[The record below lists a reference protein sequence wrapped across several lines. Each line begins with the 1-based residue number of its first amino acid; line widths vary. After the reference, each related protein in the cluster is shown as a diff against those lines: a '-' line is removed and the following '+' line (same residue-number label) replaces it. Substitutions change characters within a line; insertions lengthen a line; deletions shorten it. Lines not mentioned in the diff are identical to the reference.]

1 MPLQPA
7 NQADNP
13 IIKLSR
19 RFLGRWS
26 LSGQVSGMVATRNRK
41 GEGWGRG
48 KGSREPR
55 GVGDGPAGGLEREGD
70 GPGGPPGGPRRAGK
84 GVGKGVGG
92 GVWSVVASTWR
103 VLGEYLASL
112 GEYLASTWRV
122 LGEYLASLG
131 EYLASTWRVL
141 GEYYLASMCW
151 GFLGGWG
158 GGAGGGSAGSR

>member
-70 GPGGPPGGPRRAGK
+70 GPGGPPTAPRRAGK
-84 GVGKGVGG
+84 GGRKGG
-92 GVWSVVASTWR
+92 GRGVWHSVVASTWR
-103 VLGEYLASL
+103 VLGESWRVL

-122 LGEYLASLG
+122 LGEPWRVLG
-131 EYLASTWRVL
+131 EYLASTTWRACV
-141 GEYYLASMCW
+141 GV
-151 GFLGGWG
+151 FWG
-158 GGAGGGSAGSR
+158 GGGGGGGGGSAGSR